1 MGYRQCLASAVAVS
15 ESGLPGALSR
25 ASCAATSW
33 PKELP
38 YAGVEHNCRKSS
50 SMHWR
55 VFGSHVLEHRID
67 CSWVAT
73 ALQRRALSID
83 KERRWAVSAAA
94 VTLSKRRNQKNIT
107 EEAGSFP
114 EMAANLQP
122 VINECPP
129 AGSDAGAAANS
140 GVIAWPQ
147 QQDFLLHASP
157 SYCLCLLL
165 SESQNRHR
173 SVQIC

>member
-25 ASCAATSW
+25 ASCTATSW

-38 YAGVEHNCRKSS
+38 YAGVEYKCRNSS

-73 ALQRRALSID
+73 ALQRRSLSID

-94 VTLSKRRNQKNIT
+94 VTLSKRRDQKNIN
-107 EEAGSFP
+107 EEAIAFP
-114 EMAANLQP
+114 KTAAHLQP

-129 AGSDAGAAANS
+129 AGSGVAAAANS

-147 QQDFLLHASP
+147 LQNFLLHASP

-165 SESQNRHR
+165 SESQNRYR